1 MGRLD
6 AVCFAFLP
14 RNHRKS
20 RTPRPSSPG
29 SNPFYHVHPRLHA
42 RHAHVL
48 ALAELSPTD
57 APPPPARWPLLV
69 RRPRPPVRVR
79 ACQQLAR
86 PRTTNHHPPHHKS
99 TPSPPHHLPP
109 TPPTSTY
116 YHIILHFHRGG
127 ICRARRHDISCPDLR
142 VEVCPADCARDNV
155 PAAEAP
161 PPLAFL
167 SASSPSHRPSCDV
180 LPRRDRAGDFA
191 LSLMFS
197 PHRHVVVLCR
207 SFWRRTP
214 MPCRC
219 AS

>member
-14 RNHRKS
+14 RNRKVS

-29 SNPFYHVHPRLHA
+29 SNPFHHVHPRLHA

-86 PRTTNHHPPHHKS
+86 PPDDQPPHRTTPQIHTSSHITTSHPPH
-99 TPSPPHHLPP
+99 
-109 TPPTSTY
+109 
-116 YHIILHFHRGG
+116 
-127 ICRARRHDISCPDLR
+127 
-142 VEVCPADCARDNV
+142 
-155 PAAEAP
+155 
-161 PPLAFL
+161 PPLLTIISFFIFIAEGYAAPDDMT
-167 SASSPSHRPSCDV
+167 SPAPTCASRYVPLTAHATMCL
-180 LPRRDRAGDFA
+180 LPRRDRARDFA

-197 PHRHVVVLCR
+197 PHRHLVVLCR

>member
-1 MGRLD
+1 MFCL
-6 AVCFAFLP
+6 FAAKP
-14 RNHRKS
+14 PKVS

-29 SNPFYHVHPRLHA
+29 SNPFDHVQPRLHA

-86 PRTTNHHPPHHKS
+86 PPDDQPPHRTTPQIHTSSHITTSHPPH
-99 TPSPPHHLPP
+99 
-109 TPPTSTY
+109 
-116 YHIILHFHRGG
+116 
-127 ICRARRHDISCPDLR
+127 
-142 VEVCPADCARDNV
+142 
-155 PAAEAP
+155 
-161 PPLAFL
+161 PPLLTIISFFIFIAEGYAAPDDMTSPAPTCASRYVPL
-167 SASSPSHRPSCDV
+167 TAHATMCLLQRRRRRLPSSLASSPSHRPSCDV
-180 LPRRDRAGDFA
+180 LPRRDRARDFA

-197 PHRHVVVLCR
+197 PHRHLVVLCR